1 MISKYAPS
9 REYEKMQLK
18 PYPTGISIVY
28 GTPAL
33 CTWTH
38 SPGEYQEDSI
48 LLKESN
54 ICIHCVFKKASGV
67 PRLGQCHKQWR
78 VSLVSFTLSKSGK
91 CLSSSSLT
99 LGWPLSLL
107 RAPNVIVSMVIQ
119 CVLHGICAYG
129 IILCVS
135 SSALM
140 ENIQLA
146 TYNQCHNII
155 IVNQVRQ

>member
-1 MISKYAPS
+1 MQVISKHAPS

-18 PYPTGISIVY
+18 PYPTGISVVY
-28 GTPAL
+28 STPVL

-54 ICIHCVFKKASGV
+54 IYIHCVFKKASGV

-107 RAPNVIVSMVIQ
+107 RAPNVIVSMACTV
-119 CVLHGICAYG
+119 C
-129 IILCVS
+129 IIWHLCLMNNTVS
-135 SSALM
+135 VA
-140 ENIQLA
+140 QHWWK
-146 TYNQCHNII
+146 TYNLQHII
-155 IVNQVRQ
+155 NFI